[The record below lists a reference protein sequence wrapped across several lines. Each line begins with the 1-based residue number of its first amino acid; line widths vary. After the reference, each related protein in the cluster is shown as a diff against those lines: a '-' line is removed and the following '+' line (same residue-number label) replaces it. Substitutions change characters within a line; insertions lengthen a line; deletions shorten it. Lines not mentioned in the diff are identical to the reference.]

1 MHRRSLIATL
11 AFVVMTGLW
20 LVPQPAEAAS
30 RPSIRSLSRTTA
42 AVAGGTKITIHGKRL
57 HLVKAVYFGGAK
69 TTKIRH
75 VSRTR
80 IVVTAPRHGKGTVRI
95 WLRTA
100 SGKYRTVR
108 TVRYTATP
116 TTANSFEAEVL
127 RLTNQARAK
136 ARSCDGKTTLPAVG
150 PLTWNGSLGY
160 AARAHSRDMAKRSYF
175 SHTSK
180 DGTSFST
187 RISQTGYRWHAI
199 GENIAAG
206 YGSASAVVK
215 GWLGSPGHCEN
226 IMSASYTQLGVGY
239 ATGGP
244 YGTYWTQDFGR
255 P

>member
-1 MHRRSLIATL
+1 MPRRTVIATL
-11 AFVVMTGLW
+11 AFVVMTSLW

-30 RPSIRSLSRTTA
+30 RPSISSLSRTTA

-69 TTKIRH
+69 TTKIKHR
-75 VSRTR
+75 SRTT

-95 WLRTA
+95 WLRTK
-100 SGKYRTVR
+100 SGKFRTKLS
-108 TVRYTATP
+108 VRYKATP
-116 TTANSFEAEVL
+116 TTANSYEAEVL
-127 RLTNQARAK
+127 RLTNQARAT
-136 ARSCDGKTTLPAVG
+136 ARRCGGTKTYPAVG

-187 RISQTGYRWHAI
+187 RISQTGYRWHAV

-206 YGSASAVVK
+206 YPSASEVVK

-244 YGTYWTQDFGR
+244 YGTYWTQDFGL